1 MIERERERERIKIE
15 RKILTFLKLNEKY
28 NDLKI

>member
-1 MIERERERERIKIE
+1 MIEKERERIKIE

>member
-1 MIERERERERIKIE
+1 MIERKRERIKIE